1 MTTIDYTAAKAQ
13 VARIQEFLNVKAAD
27 IRANRSL
34 TDAGRRREL
43 AAATLDARKQA
54 HAAKAQFAT
63 ERAQRRESL
72 QRIAFGNPAN
82 HLTEA
87 DRLSMRDAHDRA
99 SRIDS
104 EADAT
109 AMLKRAV
116 LDGDESLAKAIGAR
130 AHERGW
136 AAVVNEYGLR
146 YDRQS
151 FINELDETP
160 TGPMTS
166 TADAIVFRLRSP
178 AELHGYAS
186 DTDLQRLV
194 STEVTA

>member
-1 MTTIDYTAAKAQ
+1 MTTIDYTAAKGQ
-13 VARIQEFLNVKAAD
+13 VARIQESLNVKAAD

-43 AAATLDARKQA
+43 AAATLEARKQA
-54 HAAKAQFAT
+54 DAAKSQFAA

-72 QRIAFGNPAN
+72 QRIAFGNPVN
-82 HLTEA
+82 HLTEG

-99 SRIDS
+99 SRLDS
-104 EADAT
+104 EDAAK
-109 AMLKRAV
+109 AMLNRAV

-130 AHERGW
+130 AYERGW
-136 AAVVNEYGLR
+136 DAVVSEYGTR
-146 YDRQS
+146 YDRLS

-160 TGPMTS
+160 MGPLTS
-166 TADAIVFRLRSP
+166 TADAVVFRLRPP

-186 DTDLQRLV
+186 DSDLERLV
-194 STEVTA
+194 SSEVTA